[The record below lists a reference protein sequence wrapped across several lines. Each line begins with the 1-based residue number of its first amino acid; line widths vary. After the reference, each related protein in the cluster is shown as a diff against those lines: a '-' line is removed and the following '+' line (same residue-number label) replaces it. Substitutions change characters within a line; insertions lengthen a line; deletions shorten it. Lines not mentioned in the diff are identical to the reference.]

1 MEKTNIKA
9 LFFDVDG
16 TLMGYISHRIH
27 PDDFTSL
34 RELHEKGYKLFIASG
49 RDLYV
54 PAERSILTPVLPYLD
69 GFISANGQRCYLSDG
84 TVISYHPLPAEDF
97 VPIREIC
104 RENHIAILY
113 YIGHESFVTELSE
126 HVQAFA
132 DHVDIPVPPVRP
144 IDPSLTEPQKICLY
158 ISPEDED
165 RLLGGLRKHTY
176 SARNTEHLIDLIPQ
190 GVGKDSGIREIC
202 SSLGIDPKETM
213 AFGDGENDL
222 SMMAQAGISIAM
234 GNADECVKASA
245 DHITD
250 SSEDG
255 GITKALKHFGLL

>member
-1 MEKTNIKA
+1 MTAEKIKA

-16 TLMGYISHRIH
+16 TLMGYRTHRIH
-27 PDDFTSL
+27 PMDIESL
-34 RELHEKGYKLFIASG
+34 RKLHERGYKLFIASG

-54 PAERSILTPVLPYLD
+54 PAESGVLAPVLPYIS

-97 VPIREIC
+97 VPILDTC
-104 RENHIAILY
+104 RKNHIAIVY
-113 YIGHESFVTELSE
+113 YVGQESFITEFTPHVKAFSE
-126 HVQAFA
+126 HVNIR
-132 DHVDIPVPPVRP
+132 IPP
-144 IDPSLTEPQKICLY
+144 IRLPDPDLTEPQKICIY
-158 ISPEDED
+158 CSPEEEA
-165 RLLGGLRKHTY
+165 LFLRPLMKHTVP
-176 SARNTEHLIDLIPQ
+176 ARNSEDLIDLFPR

-202 SSLGIDPKETM
+202 AHFGFDPKDTM

-234 GNADECVKASA
+234 GNAEEAVKAAA
-245 DHITD
+245 DYVTD

-255 GITKALKHFGLL
+255 GITKALDHFGLL